1 MEQGDDD
8 DLREWWLAIGC
19 EGKDEPAE
27 TPKVIDELE
36 DSTGTLNSESLGED
50 LFKVDADSRR
60 SWGLR
65 RHGRRSRRL
74 LSCRELFDLLLECG
88 DGIYQSL

>member
-50 LFKVDADSRR
+50 LF
-60 SWGLR
+60 
-65 RHGRRSRRL
+65 
-74 LSCRELFDLLLECG
+74 
-88 DGIYQSL
+88 